1 MRLIR
6 ALAAATVL
14 ALTLL
19 AAIGQALAGAAPW
32 SAPVALQACPALEGP
47 RVLFPS
53 NKPDHPTGPGAVI
66 WRASAACPGGEG
78 VRVAPVGSGDLPDSP
93 VIPPAAGGRAS
104 GLRGTLTAAVAPHGQ
119 LLLAGSG
126 GAPIQG
132 PASGPFAP
140 LGGLAASPAP
150 IAAATAY
157 LGDVAL
163 ATPSSDGRLRLYVER
178 YFAHRIDRSTVIEVS
193 GARSAQAL
201 AIAMDFRTDALA
213 AWVQGG
219 SIYARD
225 MPASGGVHP
234 IQRLAPA
241 GANPRIAAL
250 LSDDNRAILAWSEES
265 KGETSIY
272 VDRSHVGVRFGAPT
286 LLERFTNPG
295 GLPSPTAS
303 PALVRLS
310 SESVMMAWSGASEG
324 RWAVRT
330 AAIDL
335 QGIGSPTTVSSPSQN
350 ALLADLAPGPE
361 GDALVIWTQPQQ
373 SPAGTFELE
382 DQAIYAAR
390 GFDAYPKRTIFGQPE
405 EVAPPGPNYDP
416 TVALDPA
423 SDEALALWRGQGN
436 ALQYAVRGAPKA
448 P

>member
-1 MRLIR
+1 MTATL
-6 ALAAATVL
+6 LAV
-14 ALTLL
+14 TLL
-19 AAIGQALAGAAPW
+19 AAIGQALAGATPW
-32 SAPVALQACPALEGP
+32 SAPAALQACPALEGA

-53 NKPDHPTGPGAVI
+53 DKPDHPTGAGAVI
-66 WRASAACPGGEG
+66 WRASPACPGGEG
-78 VRVAPVGSGDLPDSP
+78 VRVAPIGSGDLPGGP
-93 VIPPAAGGRAS
+93 GIPAAANGHAS
-104 GLRGTLTAAVAPHGQ
+104 GPRGALTAAVAPHGQ
-119 LLLAGSG
+119 LLLAGSS
-126 GAPIQG
+126 GAPVQG
-132 PASGPFAP
+132 SASGPFAP

-150 IAAATAY
+150 IAATTAY

-163 ATPSSDGRLRLYVER
+163 ATPSSGGRLRLYVER
-178 YFAHRIDRSTVIEVS
+178 YFAHRIDRSTVIES
-193 GARSAQAL
+193 AGARSAQAL

-225 MPASGGVHP
+225 MPASGHAHS

-241 GANPRIAAL
+241 GADPRIAAL

-272 VDRSHVGVRFGAPT
+272 VDRSHVGVRFGVPT
-286 LLERFTNPG
+286 LLERFVNPG

-303 PALVRLS
+303 PELVRLS
-310 SESVMMAWSGASEG
+310 SESVMMAWSGAGEG
-324 RWAVRT
+324 HWVVRT

-335 QGIGSPTTVSSPSQN
+335 QGIGAPTTVSSPSQN
-350 ALLADLAPGPE
+350 ALLADLATGPD
-361 GDALVIWTQPQQ
+361 GDALLLWTQPQQ
-373 SPAGTFELE
+373 SPVGTFELE
-382 DQAIYAAR
+382 DQAIFAAR

-405 EVAPPGPNYDP
+405 EVAPTGPNSAA

-423 SDEALALWRGQGN
+423 SDQALALWRGPGN
-436 ALQYAVRGAPKA
+436 ALQYAIRSSPKG

>member
-1 MRLIR
+1 
-6 ALAAATVL
+6 
-14 ALTLL
+14 
-19 AAIGQALAGAAPW
+19 
-32 SAPVALQACPALEGP
+32 
-47 RVLFPS
+47 
-53 NKPDHPTGPGAVI
+53 
-66 WRASAACPGGEG
+66 
-78 VRVAPVGSGDLPDSP
+78 
-93 VIPPAAGGRAS
+93 
-104 GLRGTLTAAVAPHGQ
+104 
-119 LLLAGSG
+119 
-126 GAPIQG
+126 
-132 PASGPFAP
+132 
-140 LGGLAASPAP
+140 
-150 IAAATAY
+150 
-157 LGDVAL
+157 
-163 ATPSSDGRLRLYVER
+163 
-178 YFAHRIDRSTVIEVS
+178 
-193 GARSAQAL
+193 
-201 AIAMDFRTDALA
+201 
-213 AWVQGG
+213 
-219 SIYARD
+219 

-234 IQRLAPA
+234 IQRLDST

-286 LLERFTNPG
+286 LLERFHNPG

-350 ALLADLAPGPE
+350 ALLADLAPGPN

-382 DQAIYAAR
+382 DQAVFAAR

-405 EVAPPGPNYDP
+405 EVAPPGPNHDA

-436 ALQYAVRGAPKA
+436 ALQYAIRSSPKG